1 MLYYS
6 RTKINN
12 PRKGKL
18 IKITKTK
25 NKNNNSGEIEETFE
39 DIMKFIKKHLSYYL
53 ERNKYVFIHTLSENE
68 KIEVLLQ
75 SKAVSKKLK
84 EKINLYYNL

>member
-25 NKNNNSGEIEETFE
+25 NNNNSGEIEETFE
-39 DIMKFIKKHLSYYL
+39 GIMKFIKKHLSYYL
-53 ERNKYVFIHTLSENE
+53 ERNEYMFIYTLSESE
-68 KIEVLLQ
+68 KIESLL
-75 SKAVSKKLK
+75 SSRAVSRKLK

>member
-18 IKITKTK
+18 IKINK
-25 NKNNNSGEIEETFE
+25 NKINNSGEIEETFE
-39 DIMKFIKKHLSYYL
+39 GIMEFIKKDLTYYL
-53 ERNKYVFIHTLSENE
+53 GINKYVFIYTLSKKE
-68 KIEVLLQ
+68 KIEALL
-75 SKAVSKKLK
+75 SSRAVNKKIK

>member
-6 RTKINN
+6 RTKIND

-18 IKITKTK
+18 IKINKTK
-25 NKNNNSGEIEETFE
+25 DNNSGEIEETFE
-39 DIMKFIKKHLSYYL
+39 EIMKFIKKHLSYYL
-53 ERNKYVFIHTLSENE
+53 ERNKYIIIHTLSESE
-68 KIEVLLQ
+68 KIESLL
-75 SKAVSKKLK
+75 SSRAVSRKLK

>member
-12 PRKGKL
+12 PLKGRI

-25 NKNNNSGEIEETFE
+25 NNNYGEIEETIE
-39 DIMKFIKKHLSYYL
+39 GIMEFIKTRLSFYL
-53 ERNKYVFIHTLSENE
+53 ERGEYMFIHTLSEKE
-68 KIEVLLQ
+68 KIEALLS
-75 SKAVSKKLK
+75 SKSVNKKLK

>member
-18 IKITKTK
+18 IKINKT
-25 NKNNNSGEIEETFE
+25 KNNNSGEIEETFE
-39 DIMKFIKKHLSYYL
+39 GIMEFIKKDLTYYL
-53 ERNKYVFIHTLSENE
+53 ERDKYIFIYTRSEKE
-68 KIEVLLQ
+68 KIEALLS

-84 EKINLYYNL
+84 EKIRLLLNL

>member
-12 PRKGKL
+12 PLKGKL

-25 NKNNNSGEIEETFE
+25 NNNNSGEIEETFE
-39 DIMKFIKKHLSYYL
+39 GVIKFIKKHLSYYL
-53 ERNKYVFIHTLSENE
+53 EINKYVFIHTLSESE
-68 KIEVLLQ
+68 KIEVLLS
-75 SKAVSKKLK
+75 SKVVSRKLK

>member
-6 RTKINN
+6 RTKIND

-18 IKITKTK
+18 IKITK
-25 NKNNNSGEIEETFE
+25 NKINNSGEIEETFE
-39 DIMKFIKKHLSYYL
+39 EIMKFIKKRLSYYL
-53 ERNKYVFIHTLSENE
+53 ERNKYIFIYTLSEKE
-68 KIEVLLQ
+68 KIEVLLS
-75 SKAVSKKLK
+75 SKALNKKLK

>member
-6 RTKINN
+6 RTKIND

-18 IKITKTK
+18 IKITK
-25 NKNNNSGEIEETFE
+25 NKINNSEEIEETFE
-39 DIMKFIKKHLSYYL
+39 EIMKFIKKRLSYYL
-53 ERNKYVFIHTLSENE
+53 ERNEYMFIYTLSEKE
-68 KIEVLLQ
+68 KTEALLS

>member
-25 NKNNNSGEIEETFE
+25 NNNNSGEIEETFE
-39 DIMKFIKKHLSYYL
+39 DIMKFIKKH
-53 ERNKYVFIHTLSENE
+53 VFIHTLSENE

>member
-12 PRKGKL
+12 PCKGKL

-25 NKNNNSGEIEETFE
+25 NKINNSGEIEETFE
-39 DIMKFIKKHLSYYL
+39 DVMKFIKKHLSYYL
-53 ERNKYVFIHTLSENE
+53 ERNKYVFIYTLSESE
-68 KIEVLLQ
+68 KIEALL
-75 SKAVSKKLK
+75 SSRSVNKKLK

>member
-18 IKITKTK
+18 IKITK

-39 DIMKFIKKHLSYYL
+39 GIMKFIKKHLSYYL
-53 ERNKYVFIHTLSENE
+53 ERNEYMFIYTLSEKE
-68 KIEVLLQ
+68 KIEALLS
-75 SKAVSKKLK
+75 SKTVSKKLK
-84 EKINLYYNL
+84 KKINLYYNL

>member
-12 PRKGKL
+12 PRKDKL

-39 DIMKFIKKHLSYYL
+39 GVMKFIKKHLSYYL
-53 ERNKYVFIHTLSENE
+53 ERNEYMFIYTLSESE
-68 KIEVLLQ
+68 KIESLL
-75 SKAVSKKLK
+75 SSRAVSRKLK

>member
-6 RTKINN
+6 RKKINN
-12 PRKGKL
+12 PLKGKL

-25 NKNNNSGEIEETFE
+25 NNNNSGEIEETFE
-39 DIMKFIKKHLSYYL
+39 GVIKFIKKHLSYYL
-53 ERNKYVFIHTLSENE
+53 EINKYVFIHTLSESE
-68 KIEVLLQ
+68 KIEVLLS
-75 SKAVSKKLK
+75 SKVVSKKLK

>member
-6 RTKINN
+6 RTKIND

-25 NKNNNSGEIEETFE
+25 TNNSGEVEETFE
-39 DIMKFIKKHLSYYL
+39 SIMKFIKKDLTYYL
-53 ERNKYVFIHTLSENE
+53 ERDKHIFIYTLSEKE
-68 KIEVLLQ
+68 KIETLL
-75 SKAVSKKLK
+75 SSRAINKKLK
-84 EKINLYYNL
+84 EKIRLFLNL

>member
-18 IKITKTK
+18 IKINKT
-25 NKNNNSGEIEETFE
+25 KNNNSGEIEETFE
-39 DIMKFIKKHLSYYL
+39 GIMEFIKKDLTYYL
-53 ERNKYVFIHTLSENE
+53 GINKYAFIYTLSERE
-68 KIEVLLQ
+68 KIEALLS
-75 SKAVSKKLK
+75 SKSINKKLK
-84 EKINLYYNL
+84 EKINIYYNL

>member
-12 PRKGKL
+12 PLKGKL

-25 NKNNNSGEIEETFE
+25 NNNNSGEIEETFE
-39 DIMKFIKKHLSYYL
+39 GVIKFIKKHLSYYL
-53 ERNKYVFIHTLSENE
+53 EINKYVFIHTLSESE
-68 KIEVLLQ
+68 KIEILLS

>member
-18 IKITKTK
+18 IKITKNK
-25 NKNNNSGEIEETFE
+25 NKNNNSGEIEKTFE
-39 DIMKFIKKHLSYYL
+39 GVMKFIKKYLSYYL
-53 ERNKYVFIHTLSENE
+53 ERNEYIFIYTLSE
-68 KIEVLLQ
+68 
-75 SKAVSKKLK
+75 K
-84 EKINLYYNL
+84 EKT

>member
-12 PRKGKL
+12 PLKGKL

-25 NKNNNSGEIEETFE
+25 NNNNSGEIEETFE
-39 DIMKFIKKHLSYYL
+39 GVIKFIKKHLSYYL
-53 ERNKYVFIHTLSENE
+53 EINKYVFIHTLSESE
-68 KIEVLLQ
+68 KIEVLLS
-75 SKAVSKKLK
+75 SKVVSKKLK

>member
-6 RTKINN
+6 RTKIND

-18 IKITKTK
+18 IKINKTK
-25 NKNNNSGEIEETFE
+25 DNNSGEIEETFE
-39 DIMKFIKKHLSYYL
+39 EIMKFIKKDLNYYL
-53 ERNKYVFIHTLSENE
+53 EINKYVFIYTLSESE
-68 KIEVLLQ
+68 KIEILLS

-84 EKINLYYNL
+84 EKIKLYYNL

>member
-6 RTKINN
+6 RTKIND

-18 IKITKTK
+18 IKINKT
-25 NKNNNSGEIEETFE
+25 KNNNSEEIEEMFE
-39 DIMKFIKKHLSYYL
+39 SIMKFIKKDLTYYL
-53 ERNKYVFIHTLSENE
+53 ERNKHIFIYTLSEKE
-68 KIEVLLQ
+68 KIEALLS

-84 EKINLYYNL
+84 EKIRLFLNL

>member
-6 RTKINN
+6 RTKIND

-39 DIMKFIKKHLSYYL
+39 DVMKFIKKRLSYYL
-53 ERNKYVFIHTLSENE
+53 ERNEYVFIYTLSESE
-68 KIEVLLQ
+68 KIEVLLS